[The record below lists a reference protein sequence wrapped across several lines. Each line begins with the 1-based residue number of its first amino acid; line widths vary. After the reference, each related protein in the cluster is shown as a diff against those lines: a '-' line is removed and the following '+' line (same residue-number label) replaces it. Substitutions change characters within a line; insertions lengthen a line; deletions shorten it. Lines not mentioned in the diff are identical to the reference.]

1 MEALMAE
8 SLRRKRGKLL
18 LVIALSIL
26 ALAGGAGFSQRYNL
40 FTRYYAYRFEHAPE
54 AQRQAWLD
62 KLVGMGKASV
72 PRLLGFLRKD
82 DGNLCSA
89 ARSGLEKSLAAWGP
103 KDPRSHALA
112 DRLLEE
118 HPSFS
123 TAGQMAALQLLPE
136 LLDSENVETAA
147 KARTVVAASL
157 KDKTAELRF
166 LGISVASRPE
176 LNLLPAVVPLLDD
189 PDANVRRAALLVL
202 GPVRETGAGG
212 AEQPL
217 VSSDDLLRWLHDPDP
232 EVRSIC
238 EMSLRSSGRGLRDRD
253 IRMGRML
260 KSPDPMERLKLLLAL
275 PMEEDMNLKAW
286 LRRLSEDPDS
296 AVRAGAARLAADRRV
311 DFAERLEQMTQ
322 TDPDGTVRKIAE
334 YYRNQYR

>member
-1 MEALMAE
+1 MAE
-8 SLRRKRGKLL
+8 SLRRKRGKLIL
-18 LVIALSIL
+18 IIALAAV
-26 ALAGGAGFSQRYNL
+26 ALAGGAGFSQRTAL
-40 FTRYYAYRFEHAPE
+40 LTRYYAYRFEHAPE
-54 AQRQAWLD
+54 AERPAWLD
-62 KLVGMGKASV
+62 KLVGMGDASV
-72 PRLLGFLRKD
+72 PRLLGFLRKN
-82 DGNLCSA
+82 DGNLCAA
-89 ARSGLEKSLAAWGP
+89 ARSGLEKSLTQWGP
-103 KDPRSHALA
+103 NDPRSRALG

-123 TAGQMAALQLLPE
+123 TAGQMVALQLLPE
-136 LLDSENVETAA
+136 LLDSKNVETAA
-147 KARTVVAASL
+147 KARTIVAESL
-157 KDKTAELRF
+157 KDKVAELRF

-176 LNLLPAVVPLLDD
+176 LNLLPSVVPLMDD

-232 EVRSIC
+232 EVRNIC

-260 KSPDPMERLKLLLAL
+260 KNPDPMERLKLLLAL
-275 PMEEDMNLKAW
+275 PMEEDLNLKAW